1 MSHVTWHMF
10 SFENLARIG
19 ASAVGTCMT
28 MIFRTVSHRS
38 SGLAM
43 SLDGAL
49 EAFTFGNC
57 SSIDVISCCKDV
69 SLDFL
74 SNLILA
80 GIVKSELFYKSFYSY
95 TSFIE
100 VAFLRFVDQFLSDL
114 AESNLN

>member
-1 MSHVTWHMF
+1 MF

-38 SGLAM
+38 SELAM

-57 SSIDVISCCKDV
+57 SSIDMISCCKDI
-69 SLDFL
+69 SLDLL

-80 GIVKSELFYKSFYSY
+80 GIVKSELFYKFLYSY
-95 TSFIE
+95 TSLVK
-100 VAFLRFVDQFLSDL
+100 VAFLQFVDQFLSDL

>member
-1 MSHVTWHMF
+1 MANVTVYNM
-10 SFENLARIG
+10 
-19 ASAVGTCMT
+19 
-28 MIFRTVSHRS
+28 
-38 SGLAM
+38 
-43 SLDGAL
+43 